1 MKKFMAVFFV
11 AMLLVMSLGNIVT
24 AMAEVGTDH
33 TFQIYVQCVNS
44 DSYTEEENAFKKSV
58 NNHMI
63 YVRHW
68 VTGGSDSYTNHFR
81 GRKSLEGD
89 VYTRVTCG
97 SKWCTVGGNIPIQS
111 NNIKYDNY
119 YYSISGRGNTNHYD
133 YDGVS
138 NVTLHGHM
146 YF

>member
-58 NNHMI
+58 NNNMI

-68 VTGGSDSYTNHFR
+68 VTGALIVIRTT
-81 GRKSLEGD
+81 L
-89 VYTRVTCG
+89 
-97 SKWCTVGGNIPIQS
+97 
-111 NNIKYDNY
+111 
-119 YYSISGRGNTNHYD
+119 
-133 YDGVS
+133 GVE
-138 NVTLHGHM
+138 NP
-146 YF
+146 